1 MTAPTPVLAPSTKQ
15 ILRLGLALGRSE
27 GGRLARLAVR
37 LDKAD
42 DDVDVWAV
50 GSAWAVEMEG
60 GVVSTKD
67 DPDVMDS

>member
-1 MTAPTPVLAPSTKQ
+1 MTAPTAVFAPSTKQ

-42 DDVDVWAV
+42 DEEVWAV
-50 GSAWAVEMEG
+50 GSTWAVEVEG
-60 GVVSTKD
+60 GVGSTEGALD
-67 DPDVMDS
+67 THCC